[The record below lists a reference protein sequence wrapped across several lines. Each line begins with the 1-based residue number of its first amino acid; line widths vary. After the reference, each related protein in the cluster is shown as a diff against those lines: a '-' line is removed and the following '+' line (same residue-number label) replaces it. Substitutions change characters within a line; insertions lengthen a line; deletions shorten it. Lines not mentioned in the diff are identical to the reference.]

1 MRITFELESA
11 DIERF
16 HGAFERARHL
26 VSGADEV
33 DIIDAAKQALD
44 AICIDRLPGY
54 VRKRLVHVQRLVV
67 LLEDEDWNLPGPER
81 SEALAALVYFSD
93 PDDLIPD
100 HLEVIGLID
109 DAIMLEFIARRMRH
123 VLAVY
128 RQFCTFRSALGASAH
143 NDSDRIARARM
154 LAQERLS
161 LIEVLNTRRERL
173 DARIEQPA

>member
-1 MRITFELESA
+1 MRITFELESS
-11 DIERF
+11 DLERF
-16 HGAFERARHL
+16 DSAFDRARRL
-26 VSGADEV
+26 AADADEI
-33 DIIDAAKQALD
+33 DIVDAAKQALD
-44 AICIDRLPGY
+44 AICIDRIPAY
-54 VRKRLVHVQRLVV
+54 VRKRLVHVQRL
-67 LLEDEDWNLPGPER
+67 LLMLEDDEWSLPMPDR
-81 SEALAALVYFSD
+81 ADALAALAYFGD

-100 HLEVIGLID
+100 HIEVIGLID

-143 NDSDRIARARM
+143 NDSDRIARAHV